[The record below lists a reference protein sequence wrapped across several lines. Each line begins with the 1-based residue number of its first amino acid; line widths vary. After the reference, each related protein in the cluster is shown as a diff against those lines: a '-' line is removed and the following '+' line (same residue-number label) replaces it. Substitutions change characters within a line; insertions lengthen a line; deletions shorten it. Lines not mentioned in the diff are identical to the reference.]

1 MMRSRPGWRTAEYG
15 DGPFSPATISRRLSP
30 RIWAPPL
37 VAFVLLALAWQLYAI
52 ANRFVLPTL
61 PEVAGALLSD
71 PGLYLRNLL
80 VTLQEA
86 IVGAAC
92 GMALGFLGALAITR
106 LPLAER
112 ALMPVAVVLNVTP
125 IVAIAPGLV
134 VAFGFGMLP
143 RYIVTAVVVFFP
155 FLINSI
161 AGLKAVDPGAEDVFT
176 TLHAS
181 RLEVLLLLRI
191 PSSAPFL
198 LAGARICLPLSL
210 IGAVVAEFSAAG
222 QAAGLGSLIQTAA
235 SQSDLPVVYASVFVL
250 GLLGIGLTL
259 LVVATG
265 RALSLWYGDLRG

>member
-1 MMRSRPGWRTAEYG
+1 MMRSVAAWRTAESG
-15 DGPFSPATISRRLSP
+15 EGPFSPASISRRLSP
-30 RIWAPPL
+30 ATWAPPL
-37 VAFVLLALAWQLYAI
+37 VAFALLAAAWQLYAM
-52 ANRFVLPTL
+52 ANRYVLPTL
-61 PEVAGALLSD
+61 PQIGGALAGD

-112 ALMPVAVVLNVTP
+112 ALMPLAVLLNVTP

-161 AGLKAVDPGAEDVFT
+161 TGLKAADPGAEDVFA

-181 RLEVLLLLRI
+181 RLEVLRHLRI
-191 PSSAPFL
+191 PGSVPFL
-198 LAGARICLPLSL
+198 VAGARICLPLSL

-222 QAAGLGSLIQTAA
+222 QASGLGSLVETAA
-235 SQSDLPVVYASVFVL
+235 SQSNLPVVYASVFVL

-259 LVVATG
+259 LVVAIG
-265 RALSLWYGDLRG
+265 RALAVWYGDLRG